1 MYGVVLDAL
10 IRLAL
15 ELSSA
20 IICFILVWFMIKPY
34 RLTGEGRYLGLP
46 LGFGIMGISHVIA
59 ATVAFSG
66 ALNWFMLLFRT
77 FSFLF
82 LATTYFF
89 SNNSSK
95 KSQQVWNITFS
106 ALFVI
111 LMTLSL
117 LVFVAPQSVWEAY
130 NGTQIYFRIF
140 MEIFLLYIIIHTLRG
155 HVKEPDPK
163 TIWIPF
169 GFIFLALSQYSL
181 LVYYIDTGSAAFW
194 GAMVFRFAGL
204 AVFLLVAYQA
214 FYSSKEAS
222 INEKDFA

>member
-1 MYGVVLDAL
+1 MYDVL
-10 IRLAL
+10 IRVTL
-15 ELSSA
+15 EPASA

-59 ATVAFSG
+59 ATVAFSNS
-66 ALNWFMLLFRT
+66 LNWFMLLFRT

-89 SNNSSK
+89 SSKSSK
-95 KSQQVWNITFS
+95 KTQQIWNITLS

-111 LMTLSL
+111 LITLSL
-117 LVFVAPQSVWEAY
+117 LVFVAPQSVWETD
-130 NGTQIYFRIF
+130 NGAQVYFRIF

-155 HVKEPDPK
+155 HVEKPDPT

-181 LVYYIDTGSAAFW
+181 LVFYIDSGLAAFW

-204 AVFLLVAYQA
+204 IVFLLVAYQA
-214 FYSSKEAS
+214 FYSSKEAGN
-222 INEKDFA
+222 NEKNFA